1 MNHSKSLVVSAEE
14 RRNDMRVSQRGLLSL
29 AMLLVSVSA
38 LTMAFLG
45 GARLVWDVFGE
56 GLMNA
61 LNGMGAK
68 AFVIFLA
75 YLVGWATALAAIRI
89 YGNLVLPI
97 VIDLFAWA
105 CLCGLCILYLL
116 ILQRLYIQ
124 AYDIVR
130 YWAYLVI
137 MAAGLGALVG
147 LHLIVEDHDL
157 RPFSIPLLVISL
169 IQLGLI
175 VFRYVFTPT
184 VQMAFL
190 WKDLLFLF
198 AMSAF
203 SVSMLAH
210 FGLLA
215 PVRALLKNFF
225 DKHAAEIL
233 SLML

>member
-1 MNHSKSLVVSAEE
+1 
-14 RRNDMRVSQRGLLSL
+14 
-29 AMLLVSVSA
+29 MLLVSVSA

-45 GARLVWDVFGE
+45 GAKLVLDVFGE

-75 YLVGWATALAAIRI
+75 YAVGWATAVAAIRI

-97 VIDLFAWA
+97 LIDLFAWA

-116 ILQRLYIQ
+116 VLQRLYWQ
-124 AYDIVR
+124 VYDMIR
-130 YWAYLVI
+130 YWAYLII
-137 MAAGLGALVG
+137 MAAGLGSLVG

-175 VFRYVFTPT
+175 VHRYVFTPT
-184 VQMAFL
+184 VNAAFL

-198 AMSAF
+198 SMSGF
-203 SVSMLAH
+203 SILMLAH
-210 FGLLA
+210 FGVLA
-215 PVRALLKNFF
+215 PVRTRLTGFF
-225 DKHAAEIL
+225 DRYAKAIQT
-233 SLML
+233 LM

>member
-14 RRNDMRVSQRGLLSL
+14 RRNGMKVSPRGLLSL
-29 AMLLVSVSA
+29 AMLLLSVSA
-38 LTMAFLG
+38 LTMAFVG
-45 GARLVWDVFGE
+45 GAKLVLDVFGE

-68 AFVIFLA
+68 AFVIFIA
-75 YLVGWATALAAIRI
+75 YAVGWVTAVAAIRI

-105 CLCGLCILYLL
+105 CLCGVCILYLL
-116 ILQRLYIQ
+116 VLQRLYWQ
-124 AYDIVR
+124 VYDMTR
-130 YWAYLVI
+130 YWAYLTI
-137 MAAGLGALVG
+137 MAAGLGSLVG

-184 VQMAFL
+184 AHADFL

-198 AMSAF
+198 SMSAF

-210 FGLLA
+210 VGLLA
-215 PVRALLKNFF
+215 PARTFLSDFF
-225 DKHAAEIL
+225 DRYAREIQ
-233 SLML
+233 SLM

>member
-1 MNHSKSLVVSAEE
+1 MNHSKSLAVSVEE
-14 RRNDMRVSQRGLLSL
+14 RRNGMKVSQRGLLSL

-45 GARLVWDVFGE
+45 GAKLVLDIFGE
-56 GLMNA
+56 GLLNT

-68 AFVIFLA
+68 AFVVLIA
-75 YLVGWATALAAIRI
+75 YLVGWVTAVAAIRI

-105 CLCGLCILYLL
+105 CLCGICILYLL
-116 ILQRLYIQ
+116 VLQRLYWQ
-124 AYDIVR
+124 VYDMTR
-130 YWAYLVI
+130 YWAYLII
-137 MAAGLGALVG
+137 MAAGLSALVG

-169 IQLGLI
+169 FQLGLI
-175 VFRYVFTPT
+175 VFRYVFTTT
-184 VQMAFL
+184 VIAGFL
-190 WKDLLFLF
+190 WKDLFFLF

-203 SVSMLAH
+203 SISMLAH

-215 PVRALLKNFF
+215 PMRALLKNFF
-225 DKHAAEIL
+225 DKHAASIM
-233 SLML
+233 SLM

>member
-1 MNHSKSLVVSAEE
+1 MNHSKSLVVSTEE
-14 RRNDMRVSQRGLLSL
+14 RRNGMKVSQRGLLSL

-45 GARLVWDVFGE
+45 GARLVLDVFGE

-75 YLVGWATALAAIRI
+75 YAVGWLTAVAAIRI

-105 CLCGLCILYLL
+105 CLCGVCILYLL
-116 ILQRLYIQ
+116 VLQRLYWQ
-124 AYDIVR
+124 VYDMTR
-130 YWAYLVI
+130 YWAYLTI

-175 VFRYVFTPT
+175 VFRYIFTPT
-184 VQMAFL
+184 VNAGFL
-190 WKDLLFLF
+190 WRDLLFLF

-203 SVSMLAH
+203 SIAMLAH

-215 PVRALLKNFF
+215 PVRMQLTKFF
-225 DKHAAEIL
+225 DRYAKAIQ
-233 SLML
+233 SLM

>member
-1 MNHSKSLVVSAEE
+1 MNHSKRLVVSPEE
-14 RRNDMRVSQRGLLSL
+14 RRNGMKVSSRGLLSL

-38 LTMAFLG
+38 LGMAFLG
-45 GARLVWDVFGE
+45 GAKLVWDVFGE
-56 GLMNA
+56 GLLNA

-68 AFVIFLA
+68 AFVIFIA
-75 YLVGWATALAAIRI
+75 YAVGWVTAVAAIRI

-105 CLCGLCILYLL
+105 CLIGICILYLL
-116 ILQRLYIQ
+116 VIQRLYWQ
-124 AYDIVR
+124 VYDMTR

-137 MAAGLGALVG
+137 MAAGLTALVG

-184 VQMAFL
+184 VIAAFL
-190 WKDLLFLF
+190 WRDLLFLF

-203 SVSMLAH
+203 SISMLAH
-210 FGLLA
+210 FGILA
-215 PVRALLKNFF
+215 PVRTMLKNFF
-225 DKHAAEIL
+225 DRHAAAMM
-233 SLML
+233 SLM

>member
-1 MNHSKSLVVSAEE
+1 MNHSKSLVVVPPEE
-14 RRNDMRVSQRGLLSL
+14 ARNGMKVSQRGLLSL

-45 GARLVWDVFGE
+45 GAKLVLDIFGE
-56 GLMNA
+56 GLLNA
-61 LNGMGAK
+61 LNGMGSK
-68 AFVIFLA
+68 AFVIFIA
-75 YLVGWATALAAIRI
+75 YAVGWITAVAAIRI

-105 CLCGLCILYLL
+105 CLCGVCILYLL
-116 ILQRLYIQ
+116 VLQRLYWQ
-124 AYDIVR
+124 VYDMTR
-130 YWAYLVI
+130 YWAYLII
-137 MAAGLGALVG
+137 MAAGLTALVG

-175 VFRYVFTPT
+175 VFRYVFTPA
-184 VQMAFL
+184 VIAAFL

-203 SVSMLAH
+203 SISMLAH

-225 DKHAAEIL
+225 DRHAAAIM
-233 SLML
+233 SLM

>member
-1 MNHSKSLVVSAEE
+1 MNGSKSLVVPTEE
-14 RRNDMRVSQRGLLSL
+14 RRNGMKVSPRGMLSL

-38 LTMAFLG
+38 LSMAFLG
-45 GARLVWDVFGE
+45 GAKLVLDVFGE

-61 LNGMGAK
+61 LNGMGSK

-75 YLVGWATALAAIRI
+75 YSVGWLTAVAAIRI

-105 CLCGLCILYLL
+105 CLCGVCILYLL
-116 ILQRLYIQ
+116 VLQRLYWQ
-124 AYDIVR
+124 VYDMTR
-130 YWAYLVI
+130 FWAYLTI
-137 MAAGLGALVG
+137 MAAGLGSLVG

-169 IQLGLI
+169 FQLGLI
-175 VFRYVFTPT
+175 VYRYVFTAT
-184 VQMAFL
+184 VQAGFL

-203 SVSMLAH
+203 SVAMLAH
-210 FGLLA
+210 FGLMA
-215 PVRALLKNFF
+215 PIRTQLTKFF
-225 DKHAAEIL
+225 DRYARAIQ
-233 SLML
+233 SLM

>member
-1 MNHSKSLVVSAEE
+1 MNHSRSLVVSTEE
-14 RRNDMRVSQRGLLSL
+14 RRNGMKVSQRGLLSL

-68 AFVIFLA
+68 AFVIFIA
-75 YLVGWATALAAIRI
+75 YAVGWVTAVAAIRI

-105 CLCGLCILYLL
+105 CLCGVCILYLL
-116 ILQRLYIQ
+116 VLQRLYWQ
-124 AYDIVR
+124 VYDMTR
-130 YWAYLVI
+130 YWAYLII
-137 MAAGLGALVG
+137 MAAGLGSLVG

-175 VFRYVFTPT
+175 VFRYVFTST
-184 VQMAFL
+184 VNAEFL
-190 WKDLLFLF
+190 WKDLLFLS

-203 SVSMLAH
+203 SISMLAH

-225 DKHAAEIL
+225 DRHAAEIL
-233 SLML
+233 SLM

>member
-1 MNHSKSLVVSAEE
+1 MNGSKSLVVSKEE
-14 RRNDMRVSQRGLLSL
+14 RRNGMKVSPRGMLSL

-38 LTMAFLG
+38 LSMAFLG
-45 GARLVWDVFGE
+45 GAKLVLDVFGE

-75 YLVGWATALAAIRI
+75 YAVGWLTAVAAIRI

-105 CLCGLCILYLL
+105 CLCGVCILYLL
-116 ILQRLYIQ
+116 VLQRLYWQ
-124 AYDIVR
+124 VYDMTR
-130 YWAYLVI
+130 YWAYLTI
-137 MAAGLGALVG
+137 MAAGLGSLVG

-157 RPFSIPLLVISL
+157 RPFSIPLLLISL
-169 IQLGLI
+169 LQLGLI
-175 VFRYVFTPT
+175 VYRYVFTST
-184 VQMAFL
+184 VLAGFL

-203 SVSMLAH
+203 SISMLAH

-215 PVRALLKNFF
+215 PIRTQLTKFF
-225 DKHAAEIL
+225 DGYAKAIQ
-233 SLML
+233 SLM